1 MLKNPSAIWLLPT
14 FSTHTNKITFS
25 CCSFFCLLL
34 GKLNFI
40 LSYVFAVSLTTVE
53 IACTGESEEQHPG
66 AQHNEEEE
74 PDSLLSCSAILP
86 YVLRIVFLMSCW
98 RCFSMVMLYLGN
110 YLSCQ
115 VETPKVSVNRETK
128 RIRIIHKCKLFQHN
142 LFDITDQNLPPS
154 F

>member
-1 MLKNPSAIWLLPT
+1 
-14 FSTHTNKITFS
+14 
-25 CCSFFCLLL
+25 LLL

-66 AQHNEEEE
+66 AQHKEEE